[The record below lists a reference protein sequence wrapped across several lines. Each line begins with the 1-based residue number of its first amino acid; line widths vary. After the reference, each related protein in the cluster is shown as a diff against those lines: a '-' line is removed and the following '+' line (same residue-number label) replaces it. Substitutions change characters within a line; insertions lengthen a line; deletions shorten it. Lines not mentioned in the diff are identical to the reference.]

1 MRYITPFL
9 FAVLS
14 SPAWAASGP
23 FVSLKNTNFIV
34 LLSFLLFIGVLIYLK
49 VPAMMGKLLDQRAE
63 GIQADLDQARR
74 NTSLQTLN
82 VWIEIQGGAKA
93 RLPICR
99 HGILLPLLESVQ
111 EFIPDFDFD

>member
-34 LLSFLLFIGVLIYLK
+34 LLSFILFIAVLIYLK

-63 GIQADLDQARR
+63 GIQADLDEKPSCPALEDRKVFGLLDDER
-74 NTSLQTLN
+74 LTSRCGFTLPTTMN
-82 VWIEIQGGAKA
+82 DRLRTGA
-93 RLPICR
+93 
-99 HGILLPLLESVQ
+99 S
-111 EFIPDFDFD
+111 